1 MLGEL
6 ISVGLEMRFII
17 VRPEV
22 QAFGQAME
30 QVLAENDSKGGWMDE
45 TDQYLLERLKDEV
58 KELEQAIE
66 ACEQGERNH
75 EAIMKEAC
83 DVGNFAM
90 MIHDRHFQFLQH
102 WLRRKAIIETFGTE
116 SPETF
121 RS

>member
-1 MLGEL
+1 
-6 ISVGLEMRFII
+6 MRFII

-45 TDQYLLERLKDEV
+45 TDQYLLERLKDELR
-58 KELEQAIE
+58 ELEQAIE
-66 ACEQGERNH
+66 AYEQGERNH

-90 MIHDRHFQFLQH
+90 MLHDRHFQFLQH
-102 WLRRKAIIETFGTE
+102 WLRRKAIIETFGTTLLE
-116 SPETF
+116 DRGPF

>member
-1 MLGEL
+1 
-6 ISVGLEMRFII
+6 MRFII

-22 QAFGQAME
+22 QAFSQAME
-30 QVLAENDSKGGWMDE
+30 QVLAENSWMDE

-66 ACEQGERNH
+66 AYEQGERNH

-90 MIHDRHFQFLQH
+90 MVFDRHFQFLQQH
-102 WLRRKAIIETFGTE
+102 WLRRKAIIETFSTE

-121 RS
+121 RSWRCLSSGFPSRNS